1 MSLHAH
7 GSAVP
12 VRGVGN
18 AHPAMAWQQ
27 APLLDRIAASL
38 VSLTPSE
45 QRVGRLCL
53 ENPRIF
59 ASLPV
64 SELAGR
70 ARVSNPTVVR
80 FCRSVGYNGLTDFK
94 SKLTGTA
101 QEGVPFIHP
110 HVDADDKPGDILVK
124 VIDSTVSAFLKH
136 RHQALAITLD
146 KAVSA
151 LSAASQAQGQIQF
164 FGIGDSGTVAQDAQL
179 KFFHLGV
186 RTNSYADGHL
196 QVMGA
201 SVLGPGDC
209 AVLISNSGR
218 TRELMD
224 SCDIARKNGATTI
237 VMTPSGSPLASAG
250 HIHIPIDHGLDLDQF
265 SPMLSRLLHLM
276 VIDVLVIGVALQLG
290 GEAQQQRM
298 QDIKHHLRHKRYD

>member
-1 MSLHAH
+1 MSMHAH
-7 GSAVP
+7 ASAVS
-12 VRGVGN
+12 VRGGFN
-18 AHPAMAWQQ
+18 GPPNGAWQP

-80 FCRSVGYNGLTDFK
+80 FCRSVGYNGLSDFK
-94 SKLTGTA
+94 SKLIGTT

-110 HVDADDKPGDILVK
+110 HVDADDRPGDILIK
-124 VIDSTVSAFLKH
+124 VIDSTVSSIQKL
-136 RHQALAITLD
+136 RNSALAIALD
-146 KAVSA
+146 KAVST
-151 LSAASQAQGQIQF
+151 LSATCLAKQQIQF
-164 FGIGDSGTVAQDAQL
+164 FGAGDSSSVAHDAQL

-186 RTNSYADGHL
+186 RTHTYADGHL
-196 QVMGA
+196 QVMSA

-218 TRELMD
+218 TRELMNA
-224 SCDIARKNGATTI
+224 CDIARKNGATTI
-237 VMTPSGSPLASAG
+237 VMTASDTPLASAG
-250 HIHIPIDHGLDLDQF
+250 HIHIPIDHGQDLDQYC
-265 SPMLSRLLHLM
+265 PMVSRLLQLM
-276 VIDVLVIGVALQLG
+276 VIDVLAIGVALNTG
-290 GEAQQQRM
+290 DEAQHRRM
-298 QDIKHHLRHKRYD
+298 VDIKHRLRHKRYD